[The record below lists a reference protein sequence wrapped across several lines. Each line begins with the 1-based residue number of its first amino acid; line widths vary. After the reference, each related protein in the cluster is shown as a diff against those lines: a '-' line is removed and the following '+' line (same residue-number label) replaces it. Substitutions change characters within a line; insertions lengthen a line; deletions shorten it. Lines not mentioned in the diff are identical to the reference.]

1 MSSLESDIRTEIEDV
16 HRFFVRWFTG
26 TAEARE
32 LNDLFVS
39 RLDDDMIF
47 LSPDGHRMGR
57 EGLVGMFEN
66 AYGNNP
72 DFRIA
77 IRDVTVHRDLGEY
90 VLATY
95 TEWQKAARS
104 SARPDNG
111 RFTTVLLKKTQPFR
125 WLHIHETWLP
135 EAVQAAGP
143 FDF

>member
-1 MSSLESDIRTEIEDV
+1 MNSLETDVRTEVEDV

-26 TAEARE
+26 TAEPRE
-32 LNDLFVS
+32 LTDLFVS
-39 RLDDDMIF
+39 RLDDDVIF

-57 EGLVGMFEN
+57 DGLVGMFQN
-66 AYGNNP
+66 AHGNNP

-77 IRDVTVHRDLGEY
+77 IRDVTVQHDLGEH

-104 SARPDNG
+104 SALSENA
-111 RFTTVLLKKTQPFR
+111 RFTTVLLKKAQPFR

-135 EAVQAAGP
+135 EAVRADGS

>member
-1 MSSLESDIRTEIEDV
+1 MSSLETDIRTEIEDV

-26 TAEARE
+26 TAALSE

-47 LSPDGHRMGR
+47 LSPDGHPMGR
-57 EGLVGMFEN
+57 EGLVGMFES
-66 AYGNNP
+66 AHGNNP

-77 IRDVTVHRDLGEY
+77 IRDVTVQRDLGEH

-95 TEWQKAARS
+95 TEWQRAARS
-104 SARPDNG
+104 SARSDNG
-111 RFTTVLLKKTQPFR
+111 RFTTVLLKKAQPFR

>member
-1 MSSLESDIRTEIEDV
+1 MSSLETDVRTEVEEV

-26 TAEARE
+26 TAEPRE

-39 RLDDDMIF
+39 RLDDDVIF

-57 EGLVGMFEN
+57 DGLVGMFQN
-66 AYGNNP
+66 AHGNNP
-72 DFRIA
+72 GFRIA
-77 IRDVTVHRDLGEY
+77 IRDVTVRRDLGEH

-104 SARPDNG
+104 SALPENA
-111 RFTTVLLKKTQPFR
+111 RFTTVLLKKARPFR

-135 EAVQAAGP
+135 EAVRAEDS

>member
-1 MSSLESDIRTEIEDV
+1 MSSLETDVRTEVEDV

-26 TAEARE
+26 TAERRE

-39 RLDDDMIF
+39 RLDDDVIF

-57 EGLVGMFEN
+57 DGLVGMFQN
-66 AYGNNP
+66 AHGNNP

-77 IRDVTVHRDLGEY
+77 IRDVTVQRDLGEH

-104 SARPDNG
+104 SALAENA
-111 RFTTVLLKKTQPFR
+111 RFTTVLLKKAQPFR

-135 EAVQAAGP
+135 ETVRAEGS